1 MKISEA
7 FVQAG
12 PSVQDVLKGGSSN
25 VRVVKMELDVLAHPV
40 VLDVRS
46 PLFALA
52 TGPLDPLRRL
62 REPAKKQRVKEAW
75 HVRH

>member
-1 MKISEA
+1 
-7 FVQAG
+7 
-12 PSVQDVLKGGSSN
+12 
-25 VRVVKMELDVLAHPV
+25 MELDVLAHPV